1 MNSDYNVLKVNIF
14 GTDYPIKGTTD
25 ANYIE
30 TVAGY
35 VDKKMREVDKAA
47 SLKPVLKVAILAAL
61 NIADE
66 LFKER
71 EEKADLIAQYER
83 RIKELN
89 ESLSQ
94 ALYEISE

>member
-1 MNSDYNVLKVNIF
+1 
-14 GTDYPIKGTTD
+14 
-25 ANYIE
+25 
-30 TVAGY
+30 
-35 VDKKMREVDKAA
+35 MREVDKAA

-71 EEKADLIAQYER
+71 EEKADLIAQYES

>member
-14 GTDYPIKGTTD
+14 GTDYPVKGTTD

-35 VDKKMREVDKAA
+35 VDKKMRDVDKAA

-71 EEKADLIAQYER
+71 EER
-83 RIKELN
+83 N
-89 ESLSQ
+89 
-94 ALYEISE
+94 